1 MKQFYAFAFASLFT
15 MQVSA
20 QYSQNFDLATS
31 LTSGCSVSQNAYR
44 TTTVGEIIN
53 GTGSLYSNP
62 PVNGSGTRDF
72 SSPYL
77 NVQSIGDPS
86 ATMTSFTVGFN
97 YKLNQVLNGQAV
109 RTIEV
114 GLQGATTYTSLTT
127 ITMNAANSPVSSTAY
142 SGTYS
147 VPTGIYRLVLRMGG
161 SQGNGSV
168 RIILDDLTTNVN
180 SRYSGGCNTLP
191 LVRNDVYFVSNYNA
205 SLFPSVLDN
214 DDDMNSEGFKA
225 PSVTATSPD
234 GTVVFNND
242 GSFTFTPNA
251 GFTGVVTTFTYTV
264 FDNGYDPASGTATVT
279 INFLSTIALP
289 VRLTSFSGSMQEG
302 KAVLSW
308 NVAENESGSQFELE
322 QSSNGTSFS
331 EVAVIMN
338 TSRSGTE
345 SYDYSEAMQQDLVY
359 YRLRIINRNGAVN
372 YSNIVRLERKAAI
385 APAKLQLVQNPV
397 QQLLAFNYTASEN
410 ENASLK
416 VYNTAGALVVSRP
429 VRLVKGTSTIS
440 VEGAGNLRRGSY
452 IVEISSLKGRSASQ
466 FFKQ

>member
-1 MKQFYAFAFASLFT
+1 MKQFYAFAFASLFA

-20 QYSQNFDLATS
+20 QYAQNFDAATS
-31 LTSGCSVSQNAYR
+31 LTTGCSVSTNSYR

-77 NVQSIGDPS
+77 NVVNSVNPS
-86 ATMTSFTVGFN
+86 ATMTDLTVAFN
-97 YKLNQVLNGQAV
+97 YMLNQSLNGQAV
-109 RTIEV
+109 RTIEI
-114 GLQGATTYTSLTT
+114 GLQGVSSYTSLAT
-127 ITMNAANSPVSSTAY
+127 ITMNAAYSPVSTTAFNN
-142 SGTYS
+142 TYT
-147 VPTGIYRLVLRMGG
+147 VPTGVYRLVLKMGG
-161 SQGNGSV
+161 SQGNGST
-168 RIILDDLTTNVN
+168 RIIIDDLVTNVN

-191 LVRNDVYFVSNYNA
+191 LIKNDVYFVNNYNA
-205 SLFPSVLDN
+205 TLFPSVLDN

-225 PSVTATSPD
+225 PAVTATSPD

-251 GFTGVVTTFTYTV
+251 GFTGTATTFTYTV

-289 VRLTSFSGSMQEG
+289 VRLTSFAGSMQDG
-302 KAVLSW
+302 KAILNW

-322 QSSNGTSFS
+322 QSSNGTSFN
-331 EVAVIMN
+331 EIAVIMN
-338 TSRSGTE
+338 TGKSGTE
-345 SYDYSEAMQQDLVY
+345 SYNFSEAMLQDLVY
-359 YRLRIINRNGAVN
+359 YRLRIVNRNGAVN
-372 YSNIVRLERKAAI
+372 YSNIVRLERKTAT
-385 APAKLQLVQNPV
+385 APAKLQLMQNPV
-397 QQLLAFNYTASEN
+397 QQSLSFSYTAADN

-416 VYNTAGALVVSRP
+416 VYNTAGSLIMSRP
-429 VRLVKGTSTIS
+429 VRLVKGTSTVS
-440 VEGAGNLRRGSY
+440 VEGAGNLLRGSY
-452 IVEISSLKGRSASQ
+452 IVEISSSKGRAASQ